1 MCASTV
7 ITHQHQ
13 CDSRVSVQ
21 FSSNNV
27 FAVWYSRPCSSQT
40 EKTGSLR
47 TVVTICFKCLRCAA
61 CTQELIHRMW
71 TLLIYSQLSVAHLL
85 WYYMTVTLLLW
96 RHLVCG
102 LPELYIGLISIHSV
116 DAYCLCDVDVSKNCV
131 NM

>member
-27 FAVWYSRPCSSQT
+27 FAVSVCNSQSKSQLNINVYAVWYSRPCSSQT

-47 TVVTICFKCLRCAA
+47 TVVTICFKCLRCAD
-61 CTQELIHRMW
+61 L
-71 TLLIYSQLSVAHLL
+71 YSRVDSSNVDTTHLL
-85 WYYMTVTLLLW
+85 STISSTPPVILYDCDTIAVTSFGVW
-96 RHLVCG
+96 T
-102 LPELYIGLISIHSV
+102 
-116 DAYCLCDVDVSKNCV
+116 A
-131 NM
+131 